1 MAEIIS
7 IRFKREGKQYYFDPQ
22 GFEVKPGMGVV
33 LETSWGIEFGECVR
47 GNSFIPDEDLV
58 APLRPIIRIAT
69 PEDYEIVRKNRQR
82 EEDAFSICQRKI
94 EEHGLDMK
102 LVDVEYSFEGNK
114 ILFFFTSE
122 GRVDF
127 RGLVKDLAAIFH
139 NRIELRQIGV
149 RDEAKML
156 GGLGICGRPFCCA
169 SFLRDFQPV
178 SIKMAKTQNLSLNP
192 TKISGTCGRL
202 MCCLKYE
209 QDAYEDLLKNM
220 PKADS
225 FVETPDGVGDIIS
238 VNTLREKVRVRLDSS
253 PDTLKIYHNSEIR
266 VIRPGKGK
274 RPEDYRPP
282 ALEELAKLRRVQE
295 EVVIEP
301 RRQEATLHTPSLRKF
316 QGAEPA
322 PVEKSREERQE
333 RPDKRKA
340 EREAAPHKKE
350 ERKPANQPKGKG
362 APRNSPQ
369 QQGQRKERKPEKEQ
383 QKPNQAPQHQGKKE
397 PEQKNIPTAEQNG
410 GKPRRHPPKQGAPTG
425 EKAQNREKVS
435 PNKEAN
441 GEKKPPRR
449 PYWRKKPGSRP
460 KKPKEGGGAS

>member
-22 GFEVKPGMGVV
+22 GLDVKPGMGVV

-209 QDAYEDLLKNM
+209 QDAYEDLLKTM

-238 VNTLREKVRVRLDSS
+238 VNTLREKVRVRLDSA
-253 PDTLKIYHNSEIR
+253 PDTLKTYHNSEIR

-282 ALEELAKLRRVQE
+282 SLEELAKLRRVQE

-301 RRQEATLHTPSLRKF
+301 RRQDATLHTPSLRKF
-316 QGAEPA
+316 QASEPT
-322 PVEKSREERQE
+322 PVEKTREERQD
-333 RPDKRKA
+333 RPEKRKA
-340 EREAAPHKKE
+340 EKEAPHKKE
-350 ERKPANQPKGKG
+350 ERKPGNQPKGKG
-362 APRNSPQ
+362 APRNNPQ
-369 QQGQRKERKPEKEQ
+369 QQGQRKEKRPEKDA
-383 QKPNQAPQHQGKKE
+383 QKPNQAPQHHGKKE
-397 PEQKNIPTAEQNG
+397 AEQKNIPTAEQNG
-410 GKPRRHPPKQGAPTG
+410 GKPRRHPPKQGAPGG
-425 EKAQNREKVS
+425 EKAQNREKAS